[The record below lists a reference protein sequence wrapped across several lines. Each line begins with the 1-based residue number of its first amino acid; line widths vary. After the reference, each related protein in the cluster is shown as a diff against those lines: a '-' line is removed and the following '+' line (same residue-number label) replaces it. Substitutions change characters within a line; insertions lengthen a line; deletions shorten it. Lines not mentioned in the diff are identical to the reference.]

1 MLMAFKIQSIIANSL
16 LLVPI
21 LSTVPVLAHTVEISN
36 QVAGT
41 LHIEPDDNPRMGEEV
56 QAWFALT
63 SRGGKII
70 PLDQCD
76 CQLSVYA
83 LPRNREDQPILTP
96 SLQAVNVGQYQ
107 EIPGA
112 LITFPKIGSYEVE
125 ITGKANDGANFS
137 DFNLNYTVNVLP

>member
-1 MLMAFKIQSIIANSL
+1 MALKIPPIITNSL

-21 LSTVPVLAHTVEISN
+21 LFAIPVLAHKVEISS

-41 LHIEPDDNPRMGEEV
+41 LHIEPDDNPRMGEQV

-63 SRGGKII
+63 SRGGNII
-70 PLDQCD
+70 PLSQCD

-83 LPRNREDQPILTP
+83 VPRNQGDQPILTP
-96 SLQAVNVGQYQ
+96 SLQAVNVGKYQ

-112 LITFPKIGSYEVE
+112 LITFPKIGSYELE
-125 ITGKANDGANFS
+125 ISGTANNQANFV

>member
-1 MLMAFKIQSIIANSL
+1 MALKTPGIITNSFLLAPL
-16 LLVPI
+16 LLTI
-21 LSTVPVLAHTVEISN
+21 PVLAHNVEISN

-41 LHIEPDDNPRMGEEV
+41 LHIEPDDNPRMGEQV

-63 SRGGKII
+63 SRGGEII
-70 PLDQCD
+70 PLSQCD

-83 LPRNREDQPILTP
+83 VPRNQEAQPILTP
-96 SLQAVNVGQYQ
+96 SLHAINVGQYQ

-112 LITFPKIGSYEVE
+112 WITFPKIGAYELE
-125 ITGKANDGANFS
+125 IAGTADNGADFP